1 MKGKKTSN
9 HFDKEMN
16 NNLKST
22 ITQKIQKVDNS
33 SLYFNL
39 VLLFSLLAL
48 AGVLYL
54 VFSFSTRLI
63 PETLC
68 NISSTSFNCTN
79 ILTSTYARFYGQY
92 LYLYGLLF
100 LAIELALLAFIK
112 HYKNKVILFYSF
124 FVILLI
130 GSIISIYLLFIE
142 FSVLKYICLPCTIS
156 LISILA
162 MVPFSLV
169 YKYSLKEQ

>member
-100 LAIELALLAFIK
+100 LVIELALLAFIK
-112 HYKNKVILFYSF
+112 HYKNKVVLFYSF

-142 FSVLKYICLPCTIS
+142 FSVLKYICLPCTLS

-162 MVPFSLV
+162 MLAFSLV